1 MKRTALHRKTPMKQR
16 SDKRKDFWQSREGRM
31 AVQYMQAVK
40 MLPCC
45 ITGKSGP
52 NDAHH
57 VIHSRYGAR
66 KSSPWDVIPLCK
78 AMHQEGPEAIHNGKA
93 AWAEKHGPDTGYIAQ
108 TRAAVKA
115 LHPGLFDEW
124 I

>member
-1 MKRTALHRKTPMKQR
+1 MKRTPLHRKAPMKQC

-45 ITGKSGP
+45 ITGKAGP
-52 NDAHH
+52 NDSHH
-57 VIHSRYGAR
+57 PICSRYGSR

-93 AWAEKHGPDTGYIAQ
+93 AWAEKHGPDTDYIAQ

-115 LHPGLFDEW
+115 LYPGLFDEW
-124 I
+124 L